1 MDNNI
6 IEVLNEKNEKEKIE
20 VLKYFT
26 LKINQKDYIIYKSL
40 NNSKN
45 DTLIFSAEIEET
57 ENEIYLKQ
65 IKENEILEKIK
76 NIMEELYNGWN
87 YWKRC
92 IWVKIKRKEN

>member
-45 DTLIFSAEIEET
+45 DTLI
-57 ENEIYLKQ
+57 LKKLKMKF
-65 IKENEILEKIK
+65 I
-76 NIMEELYNGWN
+76 
-87 YWKRC
+87 
-92 IWVKIKRKEN
+92 

>member
-40 NNSKN
+40 NDSKN

-76 NIMEELYNGWN
+76 NIMEELYNG
-87 YWKRC
+87 
-92 IWVKIKRKEN
+92 

>member
-76 NIMEELYNGWN
+76 NIMEELYNG
-87 YWKRC
+87 
-92 IWVKIKRKEN
+92 